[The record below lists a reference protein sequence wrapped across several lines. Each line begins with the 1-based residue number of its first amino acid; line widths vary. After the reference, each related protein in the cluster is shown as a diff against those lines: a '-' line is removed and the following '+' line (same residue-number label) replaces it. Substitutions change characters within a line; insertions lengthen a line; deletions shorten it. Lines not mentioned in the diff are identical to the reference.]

1 MSVAL
6 WPAVFGT
13 RKSLHQIGPLKNGCR
28 PATIGPLPFRDKSP
42 DAADVGFQPTQV
54 PPVTTARIEIPAGG
68 TPSAGLPNGIGRPI
82 DWAFYLAV
90 LLLGSFLWWAARYHA
105 AAMPAWGP
113 WEFSWPWF
121 IAAALAVWW
130 YARGIYLS
138 APSERP
144 PLWQSVAYFAGVAV
158 IYAVLQTH
166 FEYLAEHMFFLNR
179 VQHVAMH
186 HLGPFLIALAWPG
199 ATLRKGMPRVLP
211 PVTDGIGRSWPFR
224 LLQQPFIASILFV
237 GLVIFWLIPDVH
249 FRAMVDPKLYQVM
262 NWSMVVDGVLFWVLV
277 LDPRPKPPA
286 RASFGGRAAMA
297 FSVILPQMILGAII
311 AFTNYDIYSFYA
323 WCGRIYASID
333 AIADQQ
339 MGGLI
344 IWIPT
349 AMMSA
354 VAFIL
359 VINFLRVQ
367 EEKSGRRS
375 TSGGIEVSADWT
387 GR

>member
-1 MSVAL
+1 MTSA
-6 WPAVFGT
+6 
-13 RKSLHQIGPLKNGCR
+13 KIE
-28 PATIGPLPFRDKSP
+28 
-42 DAADVGFQPTQV
+42 
-54 PPVTTARIEIPAGG
+54 TTADG
-68 TPSAGLPNGIGRPI
+68 PSSPGWPEGVGRPV
-82 DWAFYLAV
+82 DWAFYLAIAV
-90 LLLGSFLWWAARYHA
+90 LGSFLWWGARYHV
-105 AAMPAWGP
+105 AAMPVWAP

-130 YARGIYLS
+130 YARGVYLS
-138 APSERP
+138 PSDERP
-144 PLWQSVAYFAGVAV
+144 ALWRSAAYFAGVAA

-199 ATLRKGMPRVLP
+199 ATLRRGMPSFVCRLA
-211 PVTDGIGRSWPFR
+211 GAIGRSLPFR
-224 LLQQPFIASILFV
+224 IVQQPFIASVLFV
-237 GLVIFWLIPDVH
+237 GLVIFWLVPDVH

-262 NWSMVVDGVLFWVLV
+262 NWSMVVDGLLFWALV
-277 LDPRPKPPA
+277 LDPRAKPPA
-286 RASFGGRAAMA
+286 RVSFAGRAGMA
-297 FSVILPQMILGAII
+297 FGVILPQLLLGAII
-311 AFTNYDIYSFYA
+311 AFTNHDIYSFYA

-344 IWIPT
+344 IWIPPS
-349 AMMSA
+349 MMSA

-359 VINFLRVQ
+359 VINNLRIV

-375 TSGGIEVSADWT
+375 TEGGLEISADWT